1 MSSNINPYNIDGTF
15 PVAGQDNSS
24 QGFRDNFTNIKNNF
38 AFAQNEINDLQTK
51 SILTAALNGQTINN
65 DMAGTQIVRPQ
76 LRAWTQAY
84 LDLGVIGETNVAQLD
99 FNIATFYKCTTG
111 DNVRLNIV
119 NWPNVTGTGA
129 LGYGSLRVWI
139 VVTDP
144 SHTITLPTTVTI
156 GVNDIAGYNPA
167 TREISVDRVGNYIFD
182 FSSVDGGANFFIEDA
197 MRNRSTIRSD
207 ARLLGNLTVSGNT
220 FIANT
225 YVPTR
230 SNSSGNVGQFSYDST
245 HFYVCVGQDNWM
257 RANLTSF

>member
-38 AFAQNEINDLQTK
+38 AFAQNEITDLQTK

-99 FNIATFYKCTTG
+99 FNIATFYKCTAG
-111 DNVRLNIV
+111 DDIRLNLV
-119 NWPNVTGTGA
+119 NWPNVSGSGA

-139 VVTDP
+139 VIQDP
-144 SHTITLPTTVTI
+144 SYTITLPSSVTI
-156 GVNDIAGYNPA
+156 GVNDITGYNPN
-167 TREISVDRVGNYIFD
+167 TRAITVDRVGNYIFD
-182 FSSVDGGANFFIEDA
+182 FSSVDGGANYFIEDV
-197 MRNRSTIRSD
+197 MRNRRIVRGDSQV
-207 ARLLGNLTVSGNT
+207 LGNLTVSGNT

-225 YVPTR
+225 YVPTS

-245 HFYVCVGQDNWM
+245 HFYVCTGPNNWM
-257 RANLTSF
+257 RANLSSF